1 MSKNTSARDG
11 DSISSDARQLS
22 QTQRSSGR
30 LLLWMLGLGLQ
41 YTWRCVWLL
50 LLNLGVM
57 GLSLAALTVMGL
69 NFDLIGH
76 TLNPDRAQAPRWY
89 FGLIPPAD
97 WSPLKVLI
105 VINVIL
111 AVLALLRGVFRFS
124 AAMAQGYLIQSI
136 LTDLRQK
143 IYDKLQ
149 RLSFRFFDANE
160 TGTLINRGTSDASA
174 IPVFIDFAIVQV
186 VILLISLVVNLTY
199 MINIQPGLTL
209 VCLITT
215 PLLGVASVI
224 YSRMVRPAY
233 EENRKLFDRVI
244 LRLSEN
250 VQGQHVVKGF
260 ALEQHEIGRF
270 AQANDD
276 LRRQQRWLFKR
287 TSAYS
292 ATVNF
297 LTQLNLVLVLLA
309 GGYIVIR
316 DSGNPAGMTVGEL
329 VVFAGLLQQISTQV
343 AGISNIA
350 NTLQVSLTAAQ
361 RVHEVLT
368 MPLDVK
374 NRANPIRLTR
384 PAGHI
389 RFENVTFGYKDDEH
403 ILHDVNLDAE
413 PGRCIAILGSTG
425 SGKSTLLSLIPRFYD
440 PAAGRITLDGHDLRD
455 IDLNDLRKSIGLVF
469 QESFLFSNT
478 VAFNIAFGNPSAT
491 PDQIEQAARIA
502 AAHSFIMDLPRGY
515 DTVIGEYGSTLSGGQ
530 RQRLAIARAV
540 LPNPSILILD
550 DATAA
555 IDPETE
561 HEIHQ
566 AMDSAM
572 AGRTTFMVAHRL
584 STLRRADQII
594 VLDHGRIVQ
603 SGTHDQLLHKLG
615 HYSKIARLQLVDEE
629 SRYIIQ
635 ARRWYEGQTDTPL
648 PREENLP

>member
-1 MSKNTSARDG
+1 
-11 DSISSDARQLS
+11 
-22 QTQRSSGR
+22 
-30 LLLWMLGLGLQ
+30 MLGLGLQ

>member
-1 MSKNTSARDG
+1 M
-11 DSISSDARQLS
+11 LS
-22 QTQRSSGR
+22 
-30 LLLWMLGLGLQ
+30 LGLQ
-41 YTWRCVWLL
+41 YTWRCVGVL
-50 LLNLGVM
+50 LLNLIVM
-57 GLSLAALTVMGL
+57 GLSLGVLTVMGL

-76 TLNPDRAQAPRWY
+76 ALSPDRAQAPRWY
-89 FGLIPPAD
+89 LGLVPPAD

-105 VINVIL
+105 VINVVL

-124 AAMAQGYLIQSI
+124 AAMSQGYLIQLI

-199 MINIQPGLTL
+199 MINIQPMLTL
-209 VCLITT
+209 ICLITT
-215 PLLGVASVI
+215 PLLGVASVV

-233 EENRKLFDRVI
+233 EENRRLFDRVI

-250 VQGQHVVKGF
+250 IQGQHVVKGF
-260 ALEQHEIGRF
+260 ALEQHEIDRF
-270 AQANDD
+270 SQANDA

-287 TSAYS
+287 SSAYS
-292 ATVNF
+292 ATVNI

-316 DSGNPAGMTVGEL
+316 DSGNPNGMTVGEL

-343 AGISNIA
+343 AAISNIA

-368 MPLDVK
+368 TPLDVQSGP
-374 NRANPIRLTR
+374 NSIRLAR

-389 RFENVTFGYKDDEH
+389 RFENVTFGYKDGEN
-403 ILHDVNLDAE
+403 ILHEVSLDAA

-440 PAAGRITLDGHDLRD
+440 PNAGRITLDGHDLRD
-455 IDLNDLRKSIGLVF
+455 LDLTDLRKSIGLVF

-478 VAFNIAFGNPSAT
+478 VAFNIAFGNPNAT
-491 PDQIEQAARIA
+491 RDQIEQAARIA
-502 AAHSFIMDLPRGY
+502 AAHSFIMDLPKGY

-584 STLRRADQII
+584 STLRRADWIV

-603 SGTHDQLLHKLG
+603 SGTHDQLMHKLG